1 MLSKA
6 LKSPPEVLTCRFRWW
21 FPSHPSFIVRGS
33 PRGEKHQDDDD
44 DDDEEEDD
52 DDDADDDDD
61 VDAEDA
67 EDDDD
72 EK

>member
-44 DDDEEEDD
+44 DEEDD
-52 DDDADDDDD
+52 DDDADDDDDDD